1 MNGVDRDQ
9 WIKAMTLKWSLWESS
24 TLGVRGGAGKEQF
37 ARTTQEIG
45 RPDRAEPSDP
55 EKAYGIERL
64 KKLGATVFEGST
76 DPADAENWLNMLEK
90 CFYVMNCLEER
101 KVRLATFLLQK
112 EAERWWKS
120 MLARRS
126 DARLKQGSLS
136 VAEYERKYT
145 ELSRYADV
153 IVASESDRLPFLIT
167 EEKSAVELSC
177 GTSTSSGFRG
187 REQRRFTPG
196 INISS
201 RQDFKNRSG
210 GQASRNVT
218 YGVFQRQSQRI
229 LSQPIRSIVR
239 SQPGQESIAS
249 TVRRTPCTSCGR
261 NHRGQ
266 CLVGAGVCYQC
277 GQPGHFKKDCPQLNM
292 TIQRDQVV
300 GSQTVEQSR
309 VSVVPI
315 EGTSGARQKG
325 VVGRPR
331 QQGKVYAMTQQEA
344 EDAPDVIT
352 GTILICNVPADVL
365 FDPGATHSFVSSIFL
380 TKLNRMLEPLSEGLT
395 IYTPV
400 GDVLLVNE
408 VLRNYEVLVEG
419 ISLLVDLLPLE
430 LQRLDVILG
439 MDFLFAHYAS
449 MDCHRKEVV
458 FRKPDFAEVV
468 FRGMRKA
475 VSRSL
480 ISVLKVEKLL
490 RKGCT
495 TFLAHIVVVQ
505 REKLK
510 PKDVLVVKDFLD
522 VFLDDLSSLPPD
534 REIEFTIELL
544 PGTTPISQAPYRM
557 APSELKE
564 LKMQLQELV
573 DKGYIRPIVSPWG
586 TVLFVKKK
594 DGTLR
599 LCIDYRQL
607 NKVTIRNKYP
617 LPHIDDLFDQVRGT
631 TLFSKIDLRSGYHQL
646 KVRESDIAKTA
657 FRTRI
662 FHRYLDQF
670 VIMFIDDI
678 LVYSVDRESH
688 EEHLRIVLQS
698 LPKEVSVDPQKVEA
712 VVNWERPISATEV
725 RSFLGLAGYYRHFI
739 EDFSRLALPL
749 TTLTRKNVKFEW
761 SDKCEQS
768 FQELKKRHVIAPVLV
783 LPVTGKDYLK
793 EHECN
798 YPTHDLELAAVV
810 LALKILR
817 HYLFGEKCHISTDHK
832 SLKNIFDQKE
842 LNLRQRR
849 WLELIKDYDCTIEYH
864 PSKAN
869 VVADALI
876 VTTEDSGSLLAQF
889 QVRSSLV
896 TEIVRRQSE
905 DSNLQKKFEK
915 SKKGLEVEFELRT
928 DGAIVKQGRL
938 CVPNISELKNA
949 ILEEAHSSA
958 YAMHP
963 GSTKMYRTLKK
974 TYWWS
979 GMKQEIAEYVDRCL
993 ICQQVKPVRQ
1003 RPGGFLNPLPVPE
1016 WKWEHITM
1024 DFLFGLP
1031 RTSSGHDGIWV
1042 IVDRLTKT
1050 TRFIPI
1056 KMTSTLDQLARLY
1069 VDKIVSQYGVP
1080 VSIVSDR
1087 DPRFTSKFWPS
1098 LQKAMGTG
1106 LKFSTSFHPQ
1116 TDGQSER
1123 TIQTLEDMLR
1133 ACVLQ
1138 LKGSWDTHLPLME
1151 FAYNNNYQSSIGM
1164 APYEAL
1170 YGRPCRTPV
1179 CWNEVGE
1186 RKLVGPELVQIT
1198 TNNIKLIRENLRKA
1212 QDRQKSYADK
1222 RRRNLEFQVG
1232 DQVFLKLSPWRGVIR
1247 FGRKGKLSPRYI
1259 GPYQITERVGPA
1271 AYRLELPIELARIH
1285 DVFHVSMLRKYI
1297 PDPSHVLQDQP
1308 VELKE
1313 DLSYVEEPVQIL
1325 DRKEQ
1330 VLRNKTIP
1338 LIKVLWR
1345 HHGAE
1350 EATWEPEYQMKK
1362 SYPILFS

>member
-1 MNGVDRDQ
+1 
-9 WIKAMTLKWSLWESS
+9 
-24 TLGVRGGAGKEQF
+24 
-37 ARTTQEIG
+37 
-45 RPDRAEPSDP
+45 
-55 EKAYGIERL
+55 
-64 KKLGATVFEGST
+64 
-76 DPADAENWLNMLEK
+76 
-90 CFYVMNCLEER
+90 
-101 KVRLATFLLQK
+101 
-112 EAERWWKS
+112 
-120 MLARRS
+120 
-126 DARLKQGSLS
+126 
-136 VAEYERKYT
+136 
-145 ELSRYADV
+145 
-153 IVASESDRLPFLIT
+153 
-167 EEKSAVELSC
+167 
-177 GTSTSSGFRG
+177 
-187 REQRRFTPG
+187 
-196 INISS
+196 
-201 RQDFKNRSG
+201 
-210 GQASRNVT
+210 
-218 YGVFQRQSQRI
+218 
-229 LSQPIRSIVR
+229 
-239 SQPGQESIAS
+239 
-249 TVRRTPCTSCGR
+249 
-261 NHRGQ
+261 
-266 CLVGAGVCYQC
+266 
-277 GQPGHFKKDCPQLNM
+277 
-292 TIQRDQVV
+292 
-300 GSQTVEQSR
+300 
-309 VSVVPI
+309 
-315 EGTSGARQKG
+315 
-325 VVGRPR
+325 
-331 QQGKVYAMTQQEA
+331 
-344 EDAPDVIT
+344 
-352 GTILICNVPADVL
+352 
-365 FDPGATHSFVSSIFL
+365 
-380 TKLNRMLEPLSEGLT
+380 
-395 IYTPV
+395 
-400 GDVLLVNE
+400 
-408 VLRNYEVLVEG
+408 
-419 ISLLVDLLPLE
+419 
-430 LQRLDVILG
+430 
-439 MDFLFAHYAS
+439 
-449 MDCHRKEVV
+449 
-458 FRKPDFAEVV
+458 
-468 FRGMRKA
+468 
-475 VSRSL
+475 
-480 ISVLKVEKLL
+480 
-490 RKGCT
+490 
-495 TFLAHIVVVQ
+495 
-505 REKLK
+505 
-510 PKDVLVVKDFLD
+510 
-522 VFLDDLSSLPPD
+522 
-534 REIEFTIELL
+534 
-544 PGTTPISQAPYRM
+544 M

-573 DKGYIRPIVSPWG
+573 DKGYIRPSVLPWG
-586 TVLFVKKK
+586 VPVLFVKKK

-617 LPHIDDLFDQVRGT
+617 LLRINDLFDQLRGAA
-631 TLFSKIDLRSGYHQL
+631 LFSKIDLRSGYHQL
-646 KVRESDIAKTA
+646 KVRESDIAKTT
-657 FRTRI
+657 FRTRYGHYEFRVMPFGLTNAPAVFMDLMNRI
-662 FHRYLDQF
+662 FHRYLDKF
-670 VIMFIDDI
+670 VIVFIDDI
-678 LVYSVDRESH
+678 LVYSVDREFH
-688 EEHLRIVLQS
+688 EEHLRIVLQTLLS
-698 LPKEVSVDPQKVEA
+698 AKGVSVDPQKVEA

-725 RSFLGLAGYYRHFI
+725 RSFLGLAGYYRRFI

-749 TTLTRKNVKFEW
+749 TALTRKNVKFEW

-768 FQELKKRHVIAPVLV
+768 FQQLKKRLVTAPILA
-783 LPVTGKDYLK
+783 LPVTGKDYVIYCNASRLGLGCVLMQNGNVIAYASRQLK

-810 LALKILR
+810 LALKIW
-817 HYLFGEKCHISTDHK
+817 EKCHIFTDHN
-832 SLKNIFDQKE
+832 SLKYIFDQKE

-864 PSKAN
+864 PGKAN
-869 VVADALI
+869 VVADALSRKSRLPKSALCGI
-876 VTTEDSGSLLAQF
+876 RVALLNELRGSKAVVTTEDSGSLLAQF
-889 QVRSSLV
+889 QV
-896 TEIVRRQSE
+896 
-905 DSNLQKKFEK
+905 
-915 SKKGLEVEFELRT
+915 EFELRT
-928 DGAIVKQGRL
+928 DGAIVKQERL

-1031 RTSSGHDGIWV
+1031 RTSSEHDGIWV
-1042 IVDRLTKT
+1042 IVDRLTKM

-1056 KMTSTLDQLARLY
+1056 KMTSRLDQLARLY

-1106 LKFSTSFHPQ
+1106 LKFKTSFHPQ

-1198 TNNIKLIRENLRKA
+1198 TNNIKLIRENLRIT

-1222 RRRNLEFQVG
+1222 RRKNLEFQVG
-1232 DQVFLKLSPWRGVIR
+1232 DQVFLKLSPWRGVIL

-1297 PDPSHVLQDQP
+1297 PDPSHVLQAQP

-1350 EATWEPEYQMKK
+1350 EATWEPEFQMKK
-1362 SYPILFS
+1362 RYSILFS

>member
-1 MNGVDRDQ
+1 
-9 WIKAMTLKWSLWESS
+9 MT
-24 TLGVRGGAGKEQF
+24 V
-37 ARTTQEIG
+37 
-45 RPDRAEPSDP
+45 
-55 EKAYGIERL
+55 
-64 KKLGATVFEGST
+64 
-76 DPADAENWLNMLEK
+76 
-90 CFYVMNCLEER
+90 
-101 KVRLATFLLQK
+101 
-112 EAERWWKS
+112 
-120 MLARRS
+120 
-126 DARLKQGSLS
+126 
-136 VAEYERKYT
+136 
-145 ELSRYADV
+145 
-153 IVASESDRLPFLIT
+153 
-167 EEKSAVELSC
+167 
-177 GTSTSSGFRG
+177 
-187 REQRRFTPG
+187 
-196 INISS
+196 
-201 RQDFKNRSG
+201 
-210 GQASRNVT
+210 
-218 YGVFQRQSQRI
+218 
-229 LSQPIRSIVR
+229 
-239 SQPGQESIAS
+239 
-249 TVRRTPCTSCGR
+249 
-261 NHRGQ
+261 
-266 CLVGAGVCYQC
+266 
-277 GQPGHFKKDCPQLNM
+277 
-292 TIQRDQVV
+292 QRDQGV

-309 VSVVPI
+309 VSVVPT

-344 EDAPDVIT
+344 KDAPDVIT

-380 TKLNRMLEPLSEGLT
+380 TKFNRMLEPLSEGLA

-408 VLRNYEVLVEG
+408 VLRNCEVLVEG

-430 LQRLDVILG
+430 LQR
-439 MDFLFAHYAS
+439 
-449 MDCHRKEVV
+449 KEVV
-458 FRKPDFAEVV
+458 FRKPGFAEVV

-480 ISVLKVEKLL
+480 ISVLKAEKLL

-495 TFLAHIVVVQ
+495 AFLAHIVVVQ

-510 PKDVLVVKDFLD
+510 PEDVPVVKEFLD
-522 VFLDDLSSLPPD
+522 VFPDDLSGLPPD
-534 REIEFTIELL
+534 KEIEFTIELL
-544 PGTTPISQAPYRM
+544 PGTAPISQAPYRM
-557 APSELKE
+557 APNELKE

-573 DKGYIRPIVSPWG
+573 DKGYIRPSVSPWG
-586 TVLFVKKK
+586 APVIFVKKK

-607 NKVTIRNKYP
+607 NKVTIP
-617 LPHIDDLFDQVRGT
+617 
-631 TLFSKIDLRSGYHQL
+631 LFSKIDLRSGYHQL

-657 FRTRI
+657 FRTRYGHYEFRVMPFGLTNAPAVFMDLMNRI

-670 VIMFIDDI
+670 VIVFIDDI

-688 EEHLRIVLQS
+688 EEHLRIVLQTLREKQLYAKFS
-698 LPKEVSVDPQKVEA
+698 KCEFWLEQVVFLGHVVSAKGVSVDPQKVEA

-725 RSFLGLAGYYRHFI
+725 RSFLGLAGYYRRFI

-749 TTLTRKNVKFEW
+749 TALTRKNVKFEW
-761 SDKCEQS
+761 LGLGCVLMQDGN
-768 FQELKKRHVIAPVLV
+768 VIA
-783 LPVTGKDYLK
+783 YASRQLK

-810 LALKILR
+810 LALKIWR
-817 HYLFGEKCHISTDHK
+817 HYLFGEKCHIFTDHK
-832 SLKNIFDQKE
+832 SLKYIFDQKE

-864 PSKAN
+864 PGKAN
-869 VVADALI
+869 VVADALSRKSRLPKSALCGI
-876 VTTEDSGSLLAQF
+876 RVALLNELRGSKAVVTTEDSGSLLAQF

-958 YAMHP
+958 YPMHP

-1080 VSIVSDR
+1080 VSI
-1087 DPRFTSKFWPS
+1087 
-1098 LQKAMGTG
+1098 KAMGTG
-1106 LKFSTSFHPQ
+1106 LKFSTSFHPT
-1116 TDGQSER
+1116 TDGQFER

-1222 RRRNLEFQVG
+1222 RRRNLELQVG

-1271 AYRLELPIELARIH
+1271 LYRLELPIELARIH
-1285 DVFHVSMLRKYI
+1285 DVFHVSILRKYI

>member
-1 MNGVDRDQ
+1 M
-9 WIKAMTLKWSLWESS
+9 
-24 TLGVRGGAGKEQF
+24 
-37 ARTTQEIG
+37 
-45 RPDRAEPSDP
+45 
-55 EKAYGIERL
+55 
-64 KKLGATVFEGST
+64 
-76 DPADAENWLNMLEK
+76 
-90 CFYVMNCLEER
+90 
-101 KVRLATFLLQK
+101 
-112 EAERWWKS
+112 
-120 MLARRS
+120 
-126 DARLKQGSLS
+126 
-136 VAEYERKYT
+136 
-145 ELSRYADV
+145 
-153 IVASESDRLPFLIT
+153 PF
-167 EEKSAVELSC
+167 
-177 GTSTSSGFRG
+177 
-187 REQRRFTPG
+187 
-196 INISS
+196 
-201 RQDFKNRSG
+201 
-210 GQASRNVT
+210 
-218 YGVFQRQSQRI
+218 
-229 LSQPIRSIVR
+229 
-239 SQPGQESIAS
+239 
-249 TVRRTPCTSCGR
+249 
-261 NHRGQ
+261 
-266 CLVGAGVCYQC
+266 
-277 GQPGHFKKDCPQLNM
+277 
-292 TIQRDQVV
+292 
-300 GSQTVEQSR
+300 
-309 VSVVPI
+309 
-315 EGTSGARQKG
+315 
-325 VVGRPR
+325 
-331 QQGKVYAMTQQEA
+331 
-344 EDAPDVIT
+344 
-352 GTILICNVPADVL
+352 
-365 FDPGATHSFVSSIFL
+365 
-380 TKLNRMLEPLSEGLT
+380 GLT
-395 IYTPV
+395 NAPAV
-400 GDVLLVNE
+400 FM
-408 VLRNYEVLVEG
+408 
-419 ISLLVDLLPLE
+419 DL
-430 LQRLDVILG
+430 
-439 MDFLFAHYAS
+439 M
-449 MDCHRKEVV
+449 
-458 FRKPDFAEVV
+458 
-468 FRGMRKA
+468 
-475 VSRSL
+475 
-480 ISVLKVEKLL
+480 
-490 RKGCT
+490 
-495 TFLAHIVVVQ
+495 
-505 REKLK
+505 
-510 PKDVLVVKDFLD
+510 
-522 VFLDDLSSLPPD
+522 
-534 REIEFTIELL
+534 
-544 PGTTPISQAPYRM
+544 
-557 APSELKE
+557 
-564 LKMQLQELV
+564 
-573 DKGYIRPIVSPWG
+573 
-586 TVLFVKKK
+586 
-594 DGTLR
+594 
-599 LCIDYRQL
+599 
-607 NKVTIRNKYP
+607 N
-617 LPHIDDLFDQVRGT
+617 
-631 TLFSKIDLRSGYHQL
+631 
-646 KVRESDIAKTA
+646 
-657 FRTRI
+657 RI

-670 VIMFIDDI
+670 LIVFIDDI

-688 EEHLRIVLQS
+688 EEHLRIVLQTLREKQLYAKFS
-698 LPKEVSVDPQKVEA
+698 KCEFWLEQVVFLGHVVSAKGVSVDPQKVEA

-725 RSFLGLAGYYRHFI
+725 RSFLGLAGYYRRFI

-749 TTLTRKNVKFEW
+749 TALTRKNVKLGLGCVLMQ
-761 SDKCEQS
+761 DGN
-768 FQELKKRHVIAPVLV
+768 VIA
-783 LPVTGKDYLK
+783 YASRQLK

-798 YPTHDLELAAVV
+798 YPTHDLEPAAVV
-810 LALKILR
+810 LALKIWR
-817 HYLFGEKCHISTDHK
+817 HYLFGEKCHIFTDHK
-832 SLKNIFDQKE
+832 SLKYIFDQKE

-864 PSKAN
+864 PGKAN
-869 VVADALI
+869 VVADALSRKSRLPKSVLCGI
-876 VTTEDSGSLLAQF
+876 RVALLNELRGSKAVVTIEDSGSLLAQF

-1003 RPGGFLNPLPVPE
+1003 RPGGFLNPLSVPE

-1138 LKGSWDTHLPLME
+1138 FKGSWDTHLPLME

-1247 FGRKGKLSPRYI
+1247 FGRKGKLSSRYI

-1285 DVFHVSMLRKYI
+1285 DVFHVSMLKKYI

-1313 DLSYVEEPVQIL
+1313 DLSYVEELVQIL